1 MGMLILFVVVVL
13 VGAIAWGWAQMYNQ
27 VNPLWH
33 RINETAANIEV
44 VLNKRL
50 QLINGLTEIASRYV
64 GHEQLVHLQV
74 SADRAQVGKAT
85 SASGNSAQTI
95 NLKT

>member
-1 MGMLILFVVVVL
+1 MEMVIFFVF
-13 VGAIAWGWAQMYNQ
+13 VGAIVWGWAHIFNQ

-33 RINETAANIEV
+33 RVNETAANIEV

-50 QLINGLTEIASRYV
+50 QLINSLTAIASRYV